1 MTIRRRLA
9 RSNLVMILIPV
20 AIAAVLLLLGG
31 GLALLLLERVW
42 LPRLGLSFAALHE
55 TGEQLETAFAGAKA
69 LAAIYAGTVI
79 LALLAT
85 VAFTNF
91 YLTRSLFRHISA
103 PLQTLVAGVERIRG
117 GNLESPIGY
126 TAEDEFKPAC
136 DAVDA
141 MAARLKASLDA
152 QSRQQQQR
160 QELIAGMSHDL
171 KSPLT
176 SIRAYT
182 EGLLDGV
189 ATDEA
194 ARTRYLQTIYAKE
207 SELEALVNR
216 LFSFAKLD
224 LDEAPADLVPL
235 DIAGTLQSIVDSCD
249 AEALDVRLG
258 ELPEGRVLANRKLL
272 TRSIANLLDN
282 SRKYGAGHAIVTAE
296 VTAKD
301 VCISVTDNG
310 PGVDPAQL
318 EKIFKNGVELPLKN
332 REYELLLFLMRHP
345 GQVFSRED
353 LYEMIWGLESMG
365 DNITVAV
372 HIGRIREK
380 LADGPASPK
389 LLQTVWGVGYRLRT
403 DAV

>member
-152 QSRQQQQR
+152 QSRQQR

-189 ATDEA
+189 AKDEA

-224 LDEAPADLVPL
+224 LDEPPADLVPL

-258 ELPEGRVLANRKLL
+258 ELPEGRVLADRELL

-282 SRKYGAGHAIVTAE
+282 SRKYGAGHAIVSAE

-380 LADGPASPK
+380 LEDDPASPK

>member
-117 GNLESPIGY
+117 SNLESPIGY

-152 QSRQQQQR
+152 QSRQQQR

-189 ATDEA
+189 AKDEA

-258 ELPEGRVLANRKLL
+258 ELPEGRVLADRELL

-282 SRKYGAGHAIVTAE
+282 SRKYGAGHAIVSAE

-380 LADGPASPK
+380 LEDDPASPK

>member
-55 TGEQLETAFAGAKA
+55 SGEQLETAFAGAKA

-152 QSRQQQQR
+152 QSRQQQR

-189 ATDEA
+189 AKDEA

-258 ELPEGRVLANRKLL
+258 ELPEGRVLADRELL

-282 SRKYGAGHAIVTAE
+282 SRKYGAGHAIVSAE

-380 LADGPASPK
+380 LEDDPASPK

>member
-1 MTIRRRLA
+1 MTIRRCLA

-69 LAAIYAGTVI
+69 FAAIYAGTVI

-117 GNLESPIGY
+117 GDLESPIGY

-152 QSRQQQQR
+152 QSRQQQR

-189 ATDEA
+189 AKDEA
-194 ARTRYLQTIYAKE
+194 VRTQ
-207 SELEALVNR
+207 
-216 LFSFAKLD
+216 FKLC
-224 LDEAPADLVPL
+224 L
-235 DIAGTLQSIVDSCD
+235 
-249 AEALDVRLG
+249 
-258 ELPEGRVLANRKLL
+258 
-272 TRSIANLLDN
+272 
-282 SRKYGAGHAIVTAE
+282 
-296 VTAKD
+296 
-301 VCISVTDNG
+301 
-310 PGVDPAQL
+310 
-318 EKIFKNGVELPLKN
+318 KIL
-332 REYELLLFLMRHP
+332 YLLFKC
-345 GQVFSRED
+345 V
-353 LYEMIWGLESMG
+353 GL
-365 DNITVAV
+365 NPL
-372 HIGRIREK
+372 IR
-380 LADGPASPK
+380 
-389 LLQTVWGVGYRLRT
+389 
-403 DAV
+403 

>member
-9 RSNLVMILIPV
+9 RSNLVMILIPA

-91 YLTRSLFRHISA
+91 YLTRSLSRHISA

-152 QSRQQQQR
+152 QSRQQQR

-189 ATDEA
+189 AKDEA

-258 ELPEGRVLANRKLL
+258 ELPEGRVLADRELL

-282 SRKYGAGHAIVTAE
+282 SRKYGAGHAIVSAE

-380 LADGPASPK
+380 LEDDPASPK
-389 LLQTVWGVGYRLRT
+389 LLQTVWGVGSRLRT

>member
-1 MTIRRRLA
+1 MRA
-9 RSNLVMILIPV
+9 RLIPV

-189 ATDEA
+189 A
-194 ARTRYLQTIYAKE
+194 RYLQTIYAKE

-258 ELPEGRVLANRKLL
+258 ELPEGRVLADRELL

-282 SRKYGAGHAIVTAE
+282 SRKYGAGHAIVSAE

-301 VCISVTDNG
+301 VCISATDNG

-332 REYELLLFLMRHP
+332 GEYELLLFLMRHP

-380 LADGPASPK
+380 LEDDPASPK

>member
-152 QSRQQQQR
+152 QSRQQQR

-189 ATDEA
+189 AKDEA

-258 ELPEGRVLANRKLL
+258 ELPEGRVLADRELL

-282 SRKYGAGHAIVTAE
+282 SRKYGAGHAIVSAE

-332 REYELLLFLMRHP
+332 GEYELLLFLMRHP

-353 LYEMIWGLESMG
+353 LYEKIWGLESMG

-380 LADGPASPK
+380 LEDDPASPK

>member
-79 LALLAT
+79 LALLAA

-117 GNLESPIGY
+117 GNVESPIGY

-152 QSRQQQQR
+152 QSRQQQQ
-160 QELIAGMSHDL
+160 ELIAGMSHDL

-189 ATDEA
+189 AKDEA
-194 ARTRYLQTIYAKE
+194 ARTQFKLCLKIRYL
-207 SELEALVNR
+207 
-216 LFSFAKLD
+216 LFKCVVY
-224 LDEAPADLVPL
+224 P
-235 DIAGTLQSIVDSCD
+235 
-249 AEALDVRLG
+249 
-258 ELPEGRVLANRKLL
+258 
-272 TRSIANLLDN
+272 
-282 SRKYGAGHAIVTAE
+282 
-296 VTAKD
+296 
-301 VCISVTDNG
+301 
-310 PGVDPAQL
+310 
-318 EKIFKNGVELPLKN
+318 
-332 REYELLLFLMRHP
+332 
-345 GQVFSRED
+345 
-353 LYEMIWGLESMG
+353 
-365 DNITVAV
+365 
-372 HIGRIREK
+372 
-380 LADGPASPK
+380 
-389 LLQTVWGVGYRLRT
+389 
-403 DAV
+403 